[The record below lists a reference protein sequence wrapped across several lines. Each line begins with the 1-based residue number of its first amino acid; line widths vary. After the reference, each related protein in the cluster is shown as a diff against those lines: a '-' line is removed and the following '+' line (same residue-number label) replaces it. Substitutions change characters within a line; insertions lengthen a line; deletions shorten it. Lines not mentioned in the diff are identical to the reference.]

1 MVTTV
6 DCTKDASVYVSA
18 SLSMD
23 PQREGVAVVIAG
35 HLDPGSEPDKKR
47 EAGSEPSE
55 KREADGTS
63 RVKD

>member
-1 MVTTV
+1 
-6 DCTKDASVYVSA
+6 
-18 SLSMD
+18 MD